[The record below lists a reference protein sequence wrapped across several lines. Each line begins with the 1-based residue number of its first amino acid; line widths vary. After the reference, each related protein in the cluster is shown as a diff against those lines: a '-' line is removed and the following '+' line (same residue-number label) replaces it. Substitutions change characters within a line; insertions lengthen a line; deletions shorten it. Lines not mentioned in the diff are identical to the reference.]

1 MSDEVGVRLMVNA
14 FAMLETALA
23 RPKGARVKSIT
34 DRALDALAE
43 LVAATPQEG
52 PAAHEFAIDREALA
66 DVRETART
74 LLYEARGEV

>member
-14 FAMLETALA
+14 FAMLE
-23 RPKGARVKSIT
+23 GGRVKSIT
-34 DRALDALAE
+34 DRALDALAA

-52 PAAHEFAIDREALA
+52 PGAYEFAIDREALA
-66 DVRETART
+66 DVRETARM